1 MIQVVEQPYFLPR
14 NEVDRQFEGRMVLL
28 AYNSENTEGEL
39 IVAYSDGN
47 KITKNEDRRS
57 LLNILRQK
65 YNGQGKLI
73 TGYVYDGSNFVCI

>member
-14 NEVDRQFEGRMVLL
+14 NEVDKQFEGRMVLL
-28 AYNSENTEGEL
+28 AYNSENNKNEL

-47 KITKNEDRRS
+47 KNTKDEDRRD

-65 YNGQGKLI
+65 YNGRGKLI

>member
-28 AYNSENTEGEL
+28 VHNSETTENEL

-47 KITKNEDRRS
+47 RDTKNEDRRH
-57 LLNILRQK
+57 LLDILRQK

>member
-14 NEVDRQFEGRMVLL
+14 PEVEKQFEGRMVLL
-28 AYNSENTEGEL
+28 AYNSENTESGL

-47 KITKNEDRRS
+47 KDTKNEDRNN
-57 LLNILRQK
+57 LFKILRQQ
-65 YNGQGKLI
+65 YDNRGKII